1 MIWDH
6 CNRCL
11 KMSPS
16 SPSAAQVLAVIY
28 QSLSN
33 GENND
38 VFDTCAQF
46 R

>member
-11 KMSPS
+11 KMSQQPVT
-16 SPSAAQVLAVIY
+16 QVLAVIY

-33 GENND
+33 GENKD